1 MQSLQGGE
9 ALALVPYAD
18 FINHSP
24 FSSAYTDARE
34 SGSWLFKDSEQ
45 EIILYADR
53 GCRKIEQVSQYYY
66 FILFLNDARLISRV
80 PEWNNITSLRIP
92 QTLCRFTYLTAP
104 NQILNSYYCMDLLW
118 RKIRTTRPSEQI

>member
-53 GCRKIEQVSQYYY
+53 GCRKIEQVYISYGPKSNSELLLLYGFALEKNPY
-66 FILFLNDARLISRV
+66 NSTIRADIDPLADENLDFLQREESI
-80 PEWNNITSLRIP
+80 
-92 QTLCRFTYLTAP
+92 
-104 NQILNSYYCMDLLW
+104 
-118 RKIRTTRPSEQI
+118 IR